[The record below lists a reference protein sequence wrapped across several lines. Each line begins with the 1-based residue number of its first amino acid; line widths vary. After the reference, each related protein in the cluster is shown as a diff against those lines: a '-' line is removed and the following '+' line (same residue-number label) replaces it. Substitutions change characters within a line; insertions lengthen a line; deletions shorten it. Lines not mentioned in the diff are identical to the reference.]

1 MNIDLETFG
10 PGRPLLP
17 ETQAKM
23 KSMLRHIQKE
33 PGIRS
38 AKLTRLVK
46 ISSQECANLSRKL
59 EHRKLIRVTSG
70 EGIRQYHLAEGVDNG
85 SGS

>member
-1 MNIDLETFG
+1 MNVDLETFG

-23 KSMLRHIQKE
+23 KAMLRLIEKE

-38 AKLTRLVK
+38 AKLARAIKV
-46 ISSQECANLSRKL
+46 SSQECANLSRKL
-59 EHRKLIRVTSG
+59 ESRGLIRVQSSAG
-70 EGIRQYHLAEGVDNG
+70 ARQYFRTEN
-85 SGS
+85 

>member
-1 MNIDLETFG
+1 MNVDLETFG

-23 KSMLRHIQKE
+23 KTMLRHIQKE

-38 AKLTRLVK
+38 AKLARVIKVT
-46 ISSQECANLSRKL
+46 SQECANLSRKL
-59 EHRKLIRVTSG
+59 EGRGLIRVESSAG
-70 EGIRQYHLAEGVDNG
+70 ARQYYLIEGK
-85 SGS
+85 

>member
-1 MNIDLETFG
+1 MNVELDTFG

-23 KSMLRHIQKE
+23 KTMLRHIQKE

-38 AKLTRLVK
+38 AKLARMTKV
-46 ISSQECANLSRKL
+46 SSQECANLSRKL
-59 EHRKLIRVTSG
+59 EKRGLIRVESSAG
-70 EGIRQYHLAEGVDNG
+70 ARQYYLVENN
-85 SGS
+85 

>member
-1 MNIDLETFG
+1 MNVELETFG

-23 KSMLRHIQKE
+23 KSMLKHIGKE

-38 AKLTRLVK
+38 AKLARLVSV
-46 ISSQECANLSRKL
+46 SSQECANLSRKL
-59 EHRKLIRVTSG
+59 EHRGLIRVQSSAG
-70 EGIRQYHLAEGVDNG
+70 ARQYYLVEQG
-85 SGS
+85 S

>member
-1 MNIDLETFG
+1 MNVDLDTFG

-17 ETQAKM
+17 ETKGKM
-23 KSMLRHIQKE
+23 MTMLRLIRKE

-38 AKLTRLVK
+38 AKLARAIK

-59 EHRKLIRVTSG
+59 EQRDLIRVESSAG
-70 EGIRQYHLAEGVDNG
+70 ARQYYLTEEANG
-85 SGS
+85 